1 MLKYLYM
8 KKILFL
14 TTLVITCAACAPKQ
28 DNSQKPLVYN
38 NSPVLAYVEDQ
49 PITQNDFDKAANNL
63 DDNFKKF
70 VTTKSGRAN
79 FLSFLISEKL
89 LLADAKNRGI
99 DSTPEYQAEITALE
113 EAQKA
118 ALETAKNFALRRNLI
133 ISLEKEGIL
142 GVTEDEIKEYYKKYP
157 YEITIKQFII
167 SDSQKAADV
176 MKQMRNVR
184 SASRFAEFARQFS
197 DEPLSKKSGGDMPPF
212 IPGEYLPQIEVPA
225 ANSKSMEVQGFITT
239 AQGNHIIMKIAEKRL
254 TYNEAKDRI
263 KIIIENQK
271 LDSYLNSLNK
281 RYNISIVKEDK
292 NENK

>member
-1 MLKYLYM
+1 M
-8 KKILFL
+8 KKILTITLLL
-14 TTLVITCAACAPKQ
+14 TCVACSSKQ
-28 DNSQKPLVYN
+28 ENNLPGPAVYN
-38 NSPVLAYVEDQ
+38 NSPVLAYVDNQ
-49 PITQNDFDKAANNL
+49 PITQKDFDDAANNL
-63 DDNFKKF
+63 DDSFKKF

-89 LLADAKNRGI
+89 LLADAKDRGI
-99 DSTPEYQAEITALE
+99 DSTPEYQAEIAAME

-118 ALETAKNFALRRNLI
+118 ALETAKNFALRRNLLE
-133 ISLEKEGIL
+133 SLAKDGTI
-142 GVTEDEIKEYYKKYP
+142 GVSEEEIKEYYKKYP

-184 SASRFAEFARQFS
+184 STSKFADFARQFS

-225 ANSKSMEVQGFITT
+225 ANSKLMEVQGFITT
-239 AQGNHIIMKIAEKRL
+239 AQGNHIIMKVAEKRL

-263 KIIIENQK
+263 KMIIENHK

-281 RYNISIVKEDK
+281 KYNISIVKEEI

>member
-1 MLKYLYM
+1 M
-8 KKILFL
+8 KRILTL
-14 TTLVITCAACAPKQ
+14 TLILSCVACAPKQ
-28 DNSQKPLVYN
+28 ENNPQEPLVYN
-38 NSPVLAYVEDQ
+38 NSPVLAYVENE
-49 PITQNDFDKAANNL
+49 PITQADFDNAANNL
-63 DDNFKKF
+63 DENFRKF

-89 LLADAKNRGI
+89 LLEDAKNRRI
-99 DSTPEYQAEITALE
+99 DLTPEYQEEIAAME
-113 EAQKA
+113 AAQKA
-118 ALETAKNFALRRNLI
+118 ALETAKSFALRRNLI
-133 ISLEKEGIL
+133 ASLVLDGTL
-142 GVTEDEIKEYYKKYP
+142 GVSEEEIKDYYKKYP

-184 SASRFAEFARQFS
+184 SAGKFAEFARQFS
-197 DEPLSKKSGGDMPPF
+197 DDPLAKKSGGEMPPF

-225 ANSKSMEVQGFITT
+225 ANSKLMEVQGFITT

-263 KIIIENQK
+263 KMIIENQK

-281 RYNISIVKEDK
+281 KYNISVVKEEV

>member
-1 MLKYLYM
+1 M

-14 TTLVITCAACAPKQ
+14 TTLITLAACAPKQ
-28 DNSQKPLVYN
+28 ENTPQEPLVYN
-38 NSPVLAYVEDQ
+38 NSPVLAYVDNQ
-49 PITQNDFDKAANNL
+49 PITQDDFDKAANNL
-63 DDNFKKF
+63 DDSFKAF
-70 VTTKSGRAN
+70 VKTKSGRAN

-89 LLADAKNRGI
+89 LLLDAKKRRI
-99 DSTPEYQAEITALE
+99 DLTPEYQAEIAALE

-118 ALETAKNFALRRNLI
+118 ALETAKNFALRRDLLE
-133 ISLEKEGIL
+133 SLAAEGTL
-142 GVTEDEIKEYYKKYP
+142 GVSEDEIKEYYKKYP

-184 SASRFAEFARQFS
+184 TASKFADFAMQFS
-197 DEPLSKKSGGDMPPF
+197 DEPLAKKSGGDMPPF

-225 ANSKSMEVQGFITT
+225 ANSKLMEVQGFITT
-239 AQGNHIIMKIAEKRL
+239 AQGNHIIMKTAEKRL

-263 KIIIENQK
+263 KVIIENQK
-271 LDSYLNSLNK
+271 LDNYLNSLNK
-281 RYNISIVKEDK
+281 KYNISVVKEEV

>member
-1 MLKYLYM
+1 M
-8 KKILFL
+8 KKILIL
-14 TTLVITCAACAPKQ
+14 TLILTCAACAPKQ
-28 DNSQKPLVYN
+28 ENNLPGPTVYN
-38 NSPVLAYVEDQ
+38 NSPVLAYVDNQ
-49 PITQNDFDKAANNL
+49 PITQADFDNAANNL

-118 ALETAKNFALRRNLI
+118 ALETAKSFALRRNLLE
-133 ISLEKEGIL
+133 SLAQDGTLSVSDE
-142 GVTEDEIKEYYKKYP
+142 EIKEYHKKYP

-184 SASRFAEFARQFS
+184 STSRFADFARQFS

-225 ANSKSMEVQGFITT
+225 ANSKLMEVQGFITT
-239 AQGNHIIMKIAEKRL
+239 AQGNHIIMKVAEKRL

-263 KIIIENQK
+263 KMIIENQK

-281 RYNISIVKEDK
+281 KYNISIAKEETK
-292 NENK
+292 

>member
-1 MLKYLYM
+1 M
-8 KKILFL
+8 KKIFFL
-14 TTLVITCAACAPKQ
+14 TLILSCAACAPKQ
-28 DNSQKPLVYN
+28 ENPRQEPLVYN
-38 NSPVLAYVEDQ
+38 NSPVLAYVDNQ
-49 PITQNDFDKAANNL
+49 PITQKDFDNAANNL

-99 DSTPEYQAEITALE
+99 DLTPEYQAEIAALE
-113 EAQKA
+113 EAQKNA
-118 ALETAKNFALRRNLI
+118 FETAKKFALRRNL
-133 ISLEKEGIL
+133 LETLAQDGTL
-142 GVTEDEIKEYYKKYP
+142 GVSEEEIKEYYKKYP

-184 SASRFAEFARQFS
+184 SASKFADFAKQFS
-197 DEPLSKKSGGDMPPF
+197 DEPLSKKSGGNMPPF

-225 ANSKSMEVQGFITT
+225 ANSKLMEVQGFITT
-239 AQGNHIIMKIAEKRL
+239 AQGNHIIMKVAEKHL
-254 TYNEAKDRI
+254 TYNEAKGRI
-263 KIIIENQK
+263 KMIIENQK
-271 LDSYLNSLNK
+271 LDNYLNSLNK
-281 RYNISIVKEDK
+281 KYNISIVKEEI

>member
-1 MLKYLYM
+1 MR
-8 KKILFL
+8 KILTL
-14 TTLVITCAACAPKQ
+14 TLILTCAACAPKQ
-28 DNSQKPLVYN
+28 ENTSQEPSVYN
-38 NSPVLAYVEDQ
+38 NSPVLAYVNNQ
-49 PITQNDFDKAANNL
+49 PITQADFDKAANNL
-63 DDNFKKF
+63 DSSFQSF
-70 VTTKSGRAN
+70 VKTKSGRAN

-89 LLADAKNRGI
+89 LLLDAKERNI
-99 DSTPEYQAEITALE
+99 DSTPEYQAEIAALE
-113 EAQKA
+113 EAQKN
-118 ALETAKNFALRRNLI
+118 ALETAKNFALRRNLLT
-133 ISLEKEGIL
+133 SLAQDGTL
-142 GVTEDEIKEYYKKYP
+142 GVSEEEIKEYYKKYP

-176 MKQMRNVR
+176 MKQMRKIH

-225 ANSKSMEVQGFITT
+225 ANSKLMEVQGFITT

-254 TYNEAKDRI
+254 TYDEAKNRI

-281 RYNISIVKEDK
+281 KYNISIVKEET

>member
-1 MLKYLYM
+1 M

-14 TTLVITCAACAPKQ
+14 TLILTCAACSPKQ
-28 DNSQKPLVYN
+28 ENNLPGPAVYN
-38 NSPVLAYVEDQ
+38 NSPVLAYVDNQ
-49 PITQNDFDKAANNL
+49 PITQADFDNAANNL

-118 ALETAKNFALRRNLI
+118 ALETAKSFALRRNLLE
-133 ISLEKEGIL
+133 SLAQDGTLSVSDE
-142 GVTEDEIKEYYKKYP
+142 EIKEYYKKYP

-184 SASRFAEFARQFS
+184 STSRFADFARQFS

-225 ANSKSMEVQGFITT
+225 ANSKLMEVQGFITT
-239 AQGNHIIMKIAEKRL
+239 AQGNHIIMKVAEKRL
-254 TYNEAKDRI
+254 SYNEAKDRI
-263 KIIIENQK
+263 KMIIENQK

-281 RYNISIVKEDK
+281 KYNISVVKEET

>member
-1 MLKYLYM
+1 MR
-8 KKILFL
+8 KILIL
-14 TTLVITCAACAPKQ
+14 TLILTCAACAPKQ
-28 DNSQKPLVYN
+28 ENTPQEPLVYN
-38 NSPVLAYVEDQ
+38 NSPVLAYVDNQ
-49 PITQNDFDKAANNL
+49 PITQDDFDRAANNL

-99 DSTPEYQAEITALE
+99 DLTPEYQAEITALE

-118 ALETAKNFALRRNLI
+118 ALETAKNFALRRNL
-133 ISLEKEGIL
+133 LETLAQDGTL
-142 GVTEDEIKEYYKKYP
+142 GVSEEEIKEYYKKYP

-184 SASRFAEFARQFS
+184 SVSKFADFARQFS

-225 ANSKSMEVQGFITT
+225 ANSKLMEVQGFITT
-239 AQGNHIIMKIAEKRL
+239 AQGNHIIMKVAEKRL
-254 TYNEAKDRI
+254 NYNDAKNRI
-263 KIIIENQK
+263 KLIIENQK
-271 LDSYLNSLNK
+271 LDNYLNSLNK
-281 RYNISIVKEDK
+281 KYNISIVKEET

>member
-1 MLKYLYM
+1 MR
-8 KKILFL
+8 KILIL
-14 TTLVITCAACAPKQ
+14 TLILTCAACAPKQ
-28 DNSQKPLVYN
+28 ENTPQEPLVYN
-38 NSPVLAYVEDQ
+38 NSPVLAYVDNQ
-49 PITQNDFDKAANNL
+49 PITQDDFDRAANNL

-99 DSTPEYQAEITALE
+99 DLTPEYQAEITALE

-118 ALETAKNFALRRNLI
+118 ALETAKNFALRRNL
-133 ISLEKEGIL
+133 LETLAQDGTL
-142 GVTEDEIKEYYKKYP
+142 GVSEEEIKEYYKKYP

-184 SASRFAEFARQFS
+184 SVSKFADFARQFS

-225 ANSKSMEVQGFITT
+225 ANSKLMEVQGFITT
-239 AQGNHIIMKIAEKRL
+239 AQGNHIIMKVAEKRL
-254 TYNEAKDRI
+254 NYNDAKNRI
-263 KIIIENQK
+263 KLIIENQK
-271 LDSYLNSLNK
+271 LDNYLNSLNK
-281 RYNISIVKEDK
+281 KYNISIVNEET

>member
-1 MLKYLYM
+1 M
-8 KKILFL
+8 KKILTITLIL
-14 TTLVITCAACAPKQ
+14 TCVACSSRQ
-28 DNSQKPLVYN
+28 DNNLPGPAVYN
-38 NSPVLAYVEDQ
+38 NSPVLAYVDNQ
-49 PITQNDFDKAANNL
+49 PITQRDFDNAANNL

-89 LLADAKNRGI
+89 LLADAKDRGI
-99 DSTPEYQAEITALE
+99 DLTPEYQAEIAAME
-113 EAQKA
+113 EGQRA
-118 ALETAKNFALRRNLI
+118 ALETAKNFALRRNLLE
-133 ISLEKEGIL
+133 SLAKDGTI
-142 GVTEDEIKEYYKKYP
+142 GVSEEEIKDYYKKYP

-167 SDSQKAADV
+167 SDAQKAADV
-176 MKQMRNVR
+176 MRQMRNVR
-184 SASRFAEFARQFS
+184 STSKFADFARQFS

-225 ANSKSMEVQGFITT
+225 ANSKLMEVQGFITT
-239 AQGNHIIMKIAEKRL
+239 AQGHHIIMKVAEKHL

-263 KIIIENQK
+263 KMIIENHK

-281 RYNISIVKEDK
+281 KYNISIAKEEI

>member
-1 MLKYLYM
+1 M
-8 KKILFL
+8 KKILTL
-14 TTLVITCAACAPKQ
+14 TLILSCAACAPKQ
-28 DNSQKPLVYN
+28 ENNPQEPMVYN
-38 NSPVLAYVEDQ
+38 NSPVLAYVDNE
-49 PITQNDFDKAANNL
+49 PITQKDFDNAANNL

-99 DSTPEYQAEITALE
+99 DSTPEYQAEISAME

-118 ALETAKNFALRRNLI
+118 ALETAKNFALRRNL
-133 ISLEKEGIL
+133 LATLAQDGTL
-142 GVTEDEIKEYYKKYP
+142 GVSEEEIKEYYKKYP

-176 MKQMRNVR
+176 MKQMRKVR
-184 SASRFAEFARQFS
+184 STTKFAEFARQFS

-225 ANSKSMEVQGFITT
+225 ANSKLMEVQGFITT

-263 KIIIENQK
+263 KMIIENQK

-281 RYNISIVKEDK
+281 KYNISIVKEEV

>member
-1 MLKYLYM
+1 M

-14 TTLVITCAACAPKQ
+14 TTLITLAACGPRQ
-28 DNSQKPLVYN
+28 ENNSQEPLVYS
-38 NSPVLAYVEDQ
+38 NSSVLAYVDNQ
-49 PITQNDFDKAANNL
+49 PITQADFDKAANNL

-89 LLADAKNRGI
+89 LLLDAKNRDI
-99 DSTPEYQAEITALE
+99 DSTPEYQAEIKALE
-113 EAQKA
+113 EAQKN
-118 ALETAKNFALRRNLI
+118 ALETAKNFALRRNL
-133 ISLEKEGIL
+133 LENLAQDGIL
-142 GVTEDEIKEYYKKYP
+142 GVSESEIKEYYKKYP

-167 SDSQKAADV
+167 SDSQKAAEV

-184 SASRFAEFARQFS
+184 STSKFAEFARQFS

-225 ANSKSMEVQGFITT
+225 ANSRLMEVQGFITT
-239 AQGNHIIMKIAEKRL
+239 AQGNHIFMKVSEKRL
-254 TYNEAKDRI
+254 TYDEAKNRI
-263 KIIIENQK
+263 KMIIENQK

-281 RYNISIVKEDK
+281 KYNISIVKEETK
-292 NENK
+292 